1 VTIPAIQINNIHKQ
15 FGDLRALNG
24 IDLQIQQGE
33 FFGLL
38 GPNGAGKSTLIN
50 ILAGLLKATQGNI
63 AIMGH
68 DVVNDYQ
75 AARMALGVVPQ
86 ELVFDPFFNVR
97 EMLRFQAGYFGRG
110 RENDVWVDE
119 IIEALGLTDKAHTNM
134 RQLSGGMKRRAL
146 IAQALV
152 HKPPVIVLDEPTA
165 GVDVE
170 LRQMLWQF
178 IKKLNTQ
185 GHTIILTTHY
195 LEEAET
201 LCERVAMMK
210 DGKIVALDTTANL
223 LSKLPGK
230 NLRLVLGQATLPTTL
245 LPMLKS
251 GQNGV
256 FTLAL
261 TELSQIEFALSELRK
276 ANIAVQEMQLIE
288 ADLEDVFMSLVGA
301 NANEKAIA

>member
-1 VTIPAIQINNIHKQ
+1 VTIPAINIEQVHKR
-15 FGDLRALNG
+15 FGSLTALNG

-50 ILAGLLKATQGNI
+50 IMAGLLKPTQGKVSV
-63 AIMGH
+63 MGH
-68 DVVNDYQ
+68 DTVSDYQ
-75 AARMALGVVPQ
+75 AARMNLGVVPQ

-110 RENDVWVDE
+110 KENDAWVDE
-119 IIEALGLTDKAHTNM
+119 VIENLGLTDKAHTNM

-170 LRQMLWQF
+170 LRQSLWAF
-178 IKKLNTQ
+178 IKKLNSDGQ
-185 GHTIILTTHY
+185 TIILTTHY

-210 DGKIVALDTTANL
+210 QGEIVALDTTANL

-230 NLRLVLGQATLPTTL
+230 NLRLNLGAANLPTSL

-251 GQNGV
+251 GENGV

-261 TELSQIEFALSELRK
+261 TELNQVEFALSELRK
-276 ANIAVQEMQLIE
+276 TNIKVEDMQLLE
-288 ADLEDVFMSLVGA
+288 ADLEDVFMSLVGS
-301 NANEKAIA
+301 K

>member
-1 VTIPAIQINNIHKQ
+1 MTIPAIHIEQVYKR
-15 FGDLRALNG
+15 FGSLNALNG
-24 IDLQIQQGE
+24 IDLTIHQGE

-50 ILAGLLKATQGNI
+50 IMAGLLKPTQGRVSV
-63 AIMGH
+63 MGH
-68 DVVNDYQ
+68 DVVNDYR

-110 RENDVWVDE
+110 KENDAWVDE
-119 IIEALGLTDKAHTNM
+119 VIENLGLTDKAHTNM
-134 RQLSGGMKRRAL
+134 RKLSGGMKRRAL

-170 LRQMLWQF
+170 LRQSLWAF
-178 IKKLNTQ
+178 IKKLNRDGQ
-185 GHTIILTTHY
+185 TIILTTHY

-210 DGKIVALDTTANL
+210 QGEIVALDTTANL

-230 NLRLVLGQATLPTTL
+230 NLRLDLNQSNEGEATLPSSL

-251 GQNGV
+251 GENSV

-276 ANIAVQEMQLIE
+276 ANIAVQDMQLIE
-288 ADLEDVFMSLVGA
+288 ADLEDVFMSLVGS
-301 NANEKAIA
+301 K